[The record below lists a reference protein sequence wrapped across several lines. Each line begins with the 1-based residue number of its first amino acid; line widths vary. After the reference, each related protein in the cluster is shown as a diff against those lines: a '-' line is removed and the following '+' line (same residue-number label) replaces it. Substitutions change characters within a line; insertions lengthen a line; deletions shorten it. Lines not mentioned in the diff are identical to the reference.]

1 MELLKEKIFQVIE
14 EQADIK
20 EFENWLYQQSD
31 LAEMMDQD
39 LILELFSFNYNQ
51 NAANYI
57 FKNSFLPYFDQE
69 EFANWKIMANLN
81 DLVIGKGN
89 TERILAD
96 FNDMSLEEYP
106 FLTDLGYYRFYFED
120 CDYTGRSREALQ
132 KDLQMEAESLLGE
145 IQESQV
151 MDSAFDL
158 KNFVSKQQLI
168 ENLKYDNPVSQ
179 INSSGNRKK
188 WWEFWK

>member
-1 MELLKEKIFQVIE
+1 MELLKEKVFQVIE
-14 EQADIK
+14 EQVGIK

>member
-14 EQADIK
+14 EQLGIK
-20 EFENWLYQQSD
+20 EFEDWLYQQND

-57 FKNSFLPYFDQE
+57 FKNSLLPYFDQE

-81 DLVIGKGN
+81 DLVIGRGN

-120 CDYTGRSREALQ
+120 CEYTGRSREGLQ

-145 IQESQV
+145 IQEFQV

-168 ENLKYDNPVSQ
+168 ENLKYNNAVNQ
-179 INSSGNRKK
+179 IISSGNGKK

>member
-57 FKNSFLPYFDQE
+57 FKNSLLPYFDKE
-69 EFANWKIMANLN
+69 EFAHWKIMANLS
-81 DLVIGKGN
+81 DLVSGNGN

-96 FNDMSLEEYP
+96 FNDMSLEAYP
-106 FLTDLGYYRFYFED
+106 FLTKIGYYRFYIED
-120 CDYTGRSREALQ
+120 CEYTGYHIEGLL
-132 KDLQMEAESLLGE
+132 KDLQREAELLLEE
-145 IQESQV
+145 IQKAQV
-151 MDSAFDL
+151 LDSAFDL

-168 ENLKYDNPVSQ
+168 ENLKYDNAVNQ
-179 INSSGNRKK
+179 INSSKGKK
-188 WWEFWK
+188 WWKFWK